1 MLGTQ
6 RIEQLDRFAER
17 MVAKLQ
23 NIVDPALRVTYLGE
37 KLMVLKDDM
46 ELVYVIRSLHRQ
58 AESGDSLARD
68 AWSVLINPDTLV
80 NRLDKFRRSR
90 VYHLASREE
99 DEVALSL
106 FTNGPAARTSD
117 ENEVNDFLSYGM
129 ADKTVGERISVAMRT
144 DQDTRK
150 AASYDT
156 DPRVIERL
164 LVNPRTTERDVVQLA
179 ARRPSKAP
187 VLMEIYKSKKWMT
200 RYTVKLAVARNPYTP
215 VNLAKNIIP
224 SLQVKDLSDI
234 EDDGSLHS
242 ELRDEARA
250 LIARKRKQTYLM

>member
-1 MLGTQ
+1 MP
-6 RIEQLDRFAER
+6 
-17 MVAKLQ
+17 KLPPQ
-23 NIVDPALRVTYLGE
+23 WRVDKLRLLAIRAVPPEIAPGE
-37 KLMVLKDDM
+37 T
-46 ELVYVIRSLHRQ
+46 
-58 AESGDSLARD
+58 A
-68 AWSVLINPDTLV
+68 
-80 NRLDKFRRSR
+80 
-90 VYHLASREE
+90 
-99 DEVALSL
+99 
-106 FTNGPAARTSD
+106 
-117 ENEVNDFLSYGM
+117 
-129 ADKTVGERISVAMRT
+129 
-144 DQDTRK
+144 
-150 AASYDT
+150 
-156 DPRVIERL
+156 VIERL

-200 RYTVKLAVARNPYTP
+200 RYTVKRAVARNPYAP